1 MNGGKNME
9 QKYELRALKASDFFL
24 VTRILSKI
32 GVKECKACLESV
44 EIKQAI
50 KNMMDNQ
57 EDGEIADSDVASI
70 GMTVVFDIASVVLE
84 RMENCEKDIYN
95 LLSRLS
101 GLKEAEIADLPMA
114 DFGEMVIAVIK
125 HEGFRDFFT
134 AVIKQFK

>member
-1 MNGGKNME
+1 ME
-9 QKYELRALKASDFFL
+9 QKFELRALKASDFFL

-32 GVKECKACLESV
+32 GIKEFKSIIESDS
-44 EIKQAI
+44 IKSAIGKMAAEQGGEMAQA
-50 KNMMDNQ
+50 
-57 EDGEIADSDVASI
+57 DVASI

-84 RMENCEKDIYN
+84 RMEGCEQDIYE

-101 GLKEAEIADLPMA
+101 GLKKTEVAELPMA
-114 DFGEMVIAVIK
+114 DFGEMVIGVIK

>member
-1 MNGGKNME
+1 MDRKF
-9 QKYELRALKASDFFL
+9 ELRALKASDFFL

-44 EIKQAI
+44 EIKNAV
-50 KNMMDNQ
+50 KNVMENQ
-57 EDGEIADSDVASI
+57 EDGKIADSDVASI

>member
-1 MNGGKNME
+1 ME

-50 KNMMDNQ
+50 KNLMDNQ
-57 EDGEIADSDVASI
+57 EDGKIADPDVASI

-84 RMENCEKDIYN
+84 HMEDCEKDIYN

-101 GLKEAEIADLPMA
+101 GLKETEIAELPMA

>member
-1 MNGGKNME
+1 MD
-9 QKYELRALKASDFFL
+9 QKFELRALKASDFFL

-32 GVKECKACLESV
+32 GIKEFKSIIESDS
-44 EIKQAI
+44 IKSAIGKMAAEQGGEMAQA
-50 KNMMDNQ
+50 
-57 EDGEIADSDVASI
+57 DVASI

-84 RMENCEKDIYN
+84 RMEECEGDIYE

-101 GLKEAEIADLPMA
+101 GLKKNEVADLPMA
-114 DFGEMVIAVIK
+114 DFGEMVIGVIK